1 MKKWICM
8 CAVAALGLIAA
19 GIVVFA
25 ASGSDFSLQLFNG
38 RDLSVVTNT
47 TDEQCLY
54 NVIEKKDILSGLR
67 RQGLDADEIE
77 YLMEDYAKIALLYP
91 MTAKDVD
98 TITDMVYDGK
108 DMSKILDIYIFL
120 QDSNADLKYLTP
132 MYETAEKT
140 DFYGKYWREDAFNSC
155 AGQTEN
161 VLSLAEIKQ
170 YVESGSDIEDIK
182 AADIVSRSEKKS
194 AKEIIDEL
202 QQGNTWGQIIDAVYD
217 ADISALSEEINPTT
231 VLECLELS
239 KFSNQEIGQIYSEY
253 KEDPHNTFEKI
264 VYPKVKRASEY
275 IRESGLNVTDAQS
288 YADDVSSAVNNVI
301 SDEEVRTLIQSRYT
315 KKEIQKAA
323 EISKNTEISAAEIL
337 EQYKENNR
345 WYSEDDVKQE
355 GGNEQ

>member
-1 MKKWICM
+1 MTAC
-8 CAVAALGLIAA
+8 CLIA
-19 GIVVFA
+19 ICVSVFA
-25 ASGSDFSLQLFNG
+25 EHAGNFYSKLLEVSGSAI
-38 RDLSVVTNT
+38 VTNT
-47 TDEQCLY
+47 TDEQALY

-67 RQGLDADEIE
+67 NQGLEADEIE
-77 YLMEDYAKIALLYP
+77 YLMEDYAKITLLYP
-91 MTAKDVD
+91 MTQKDVN

-120 QDSNADLKYLTP
+120 QDSNADLKYLMP
-132 MYETAEKT
+132 MYETAEKA

-202 QQGNTWGQIIDAVYD
+202 QQGNTWGQIIDDVYD
-217 ADISALSEEINPTT
+217 ADMSALSDETDPTA

-239 KFSNQEIGQIYSEY
+239 KFSSREIGQIYSEY
-253 KEDPHNTFEKI
+253 KEAPKNTFQKI
-264 VYPKVKRASEY
+264 VYPKVKKAGDY
-275 IRESGLNVTDAQS
+275 IREIGLNVTDAQS
-288 YADDVSSAVNNVI
+288 YADDVNSAVKNI
-301 SDEEVRTLIQSRYT
+301 LSDEEVRALIQSRYT

-323 EISKNTEISAAEIL
+323 ELSENTEMSAEEIL

-345 WYSEDDVKQE
+345 WYSEDDAKQE